1 MDSRLSAIRGLQTT
15 SPLWIQGILLNVFNK
30 FSAGLIL
37 SQFVFELWHF
47 YLVYVSTLL
56 MTELGPALPQLVRVS
71 FRLFVVLTSDDIVYE
86 PDPLSPLIKKNP
98 IIGINSL
105 INVLDFMPRYAIL
118 YACII
123 FRCWIIVSIGVRIW
137 LVCTNFF
144 DVCVFSNFI
153 CVFFIRG
160 FIIFHFANS
169 KPSNSDFN
177 FKLQLQTSIF
187 GFGL

>member
-1 MDSRLSAIRGLQTT
+1 M
-15 SPLWIQGILLNVFNK
+15 NVFNK

-86 PDPLSPLIKKNP
+86 PDPLSPLIKNP

-105 INVLDFMPRYAIL
+105 INVLDFMPKYAIL
-118 YACII
+118 YACI
-123 FRCWIIVSIGVRIW
+123 FRC
-137 LVCTNFF
+137 
-144 DVCVFSNFI
+144 
-153 CVFFIRG
+153 
-160 FIIFHFANS
+160 
-169 KPSNSDFN
+169 
-177 FKLQLQTSIF
+177 
-187 GFGL
+187 

>member
-1 MDSRLSAIRGLQTT
+1 MDSRLSAIRGLQIT
-15 SPLWIQGILLNVFNK
+15 SPLRIQGILLNVFNK

-71 FRLFVVLTSDDIVYE
+71 FRLFVVLTSDDIVYG
-86 PDPLSPLIKKNP
+86 PDPLSPLIKNP

-123 FRCWIIVSIGVRIW
+123 FRC
-137 LVCTNFF
+137 
-144 DVCVFSNFI
+144 
-153 CVFFIRG
+153 
-160 FIIFHFANS
+160 
-169 KPSNSDFN
+169 
-177 FKLQLQTSIF
+177 
-187 GFGL
+187 